1 MIKDEGQ
8 DRKTVYSFAQ
18 IDFFSKFCF
27 TRTLVHSNIYPAPAT
42 YCVSNEFSID
52 NV

>member
-1 MIKDEGQ
+1 MNDEGQ
-8 DRKTVYSFAQ
+8 DSKTFYSFAP
-18 IDFFSKFCF
+18 IDLFSKFCF
-27 TRTLVHSNIYPAPAT
+27 TRTLIHLNFYPAPAT